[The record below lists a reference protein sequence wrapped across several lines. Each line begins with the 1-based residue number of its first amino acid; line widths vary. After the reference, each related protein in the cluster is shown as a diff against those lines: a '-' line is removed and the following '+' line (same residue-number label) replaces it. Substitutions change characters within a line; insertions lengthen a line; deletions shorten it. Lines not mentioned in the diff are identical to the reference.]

1 MTLTPRALNPSSKD
15 VRMFLRP
22 RMSGCQVPAIIRA
35 RILECRARK
44 NAIQPPA
51 ALRANILT
59 GPLVLRPAL
68 AVEDMAVAAEPRAAP
83 ANIGTAVRVCPL
95 QAAVAV
101 EARVACHAVFIQ
113 MRL

>member
-1 MTLTPRALNPSSKD
+1 MTPTRRALNPLSKD
-15 VRMFLRP
+15 VRVFLRP
-22 RMSGCQVPAIIRA
+22 QMSGCQVRGIIRA
-35 RILECRARK
+35 RILECQVRA
-44 NAIQPPA
+44 NAISRLVVRPPS
-51 ALRANILT
+51 ILT
-59 GPLVLRPAL
+59 GPLVLPRAP